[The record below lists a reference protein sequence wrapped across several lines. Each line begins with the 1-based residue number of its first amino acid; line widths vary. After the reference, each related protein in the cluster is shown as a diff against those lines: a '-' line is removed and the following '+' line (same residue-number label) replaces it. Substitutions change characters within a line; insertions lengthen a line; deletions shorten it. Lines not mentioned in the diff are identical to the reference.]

1 MRTIILLFTL
11 FFVSQSKAQ
20 IKEFSA
26 LDLTSTIE
34 EIGFKPVKKL
44 KNFNQI
50 DLKKFILSTIQNG
63 LLQQLNINA
72 WYLCE
77 NKREEGFQ
85 IYNLYYKKISK
96 TYYNF
101 HCKEIN
107 AIMEI
112 DGVVQQPR

>member
-11 FFVSQSKAQ
+11 FFISQLQAQ

-26 LDLTSTIE
+26 LDLTNTIK

-50 DLKKFILSTIQNG
+50 DLKKFVLSTIQNG
-63 LLQQLNINA
+63 LLHQLNIDA
-72 WYLCE
+72 WFLCE

-85 IYNLYYKKISK
+85 IYTLYYKKIPK
-96 TYYNF
+96 TYYNS

>member
-1 MRTIILLFTL
+1 MRKIILLFTV
-11 FFVSQSKAQ
+11 FFISQSKAQ

-26 LDLTSTIE
+26 LDLTNTIE

-50 DLKKFILSTIQNG
+50 DLKKFVLSSIQNG
-63 LLQQLNINA
+63 LLQQLNIDA
-72 WYLCE
+72 WYHCE
-77 NKREEGFQ
+77 NKSEEGFQ

-96 TYYNF
+96 TYYNS

-107 AIMEI
+107 ALMEI